1 MNFLYNNKSLIRVLQ
16 VTLWLYVVVYICSII
31 QAFTRQGD
39 PISFYPSDSE
49 IFGKNLHY
57 YLQLLLTL
65 ANAIVGLVFCIL
77 FIVWFYR
84 AYDNIKKVNP
94 EKTSLST
101 GWTIGCWFVP
111 IMNLFRPL
119 RIMLEIWHGTQTAGE
134 EPDRPL
140 TAERSIQVNAW
151 WYCWTFGLAI
161 GLLGTYLQIRGISS
175 FNFEEFPD
183 YEEWRQNSIQAF
195 KKVQFILLVSSI
207 LQLISL
213 YMLNQLLNRLS
224 KFEAELR
231 ERLFIAFSRQPTSYE
246 PPEDL
251 PR

>member
-31 QAFTRQGD
+31 QVFTRQGD
-39 PISFYPSDSE
+39 PISFYPGDSE

-111 IMNLFRPL
+111 IMNLFRPH
-119 RIMLEIWHGTQTAGE
+119 RIMLEIWDGTQTAAAEQGKFL
-134 EPDRPL
+134 P
-140 TAERSIQVNAW
+140 AERPIQVNVW
-151 WYCWTFGLAI
+151 WICWMAGLAI
-161 GLLGTYLQIRGISS
+161 AIVGGYLQIRELNALNTAEYLG
-175 FNFEEFPD
+175 

-195 KKVQFILLVSSI
+195 KKVQFLMLVSGI

-213 YMLNQLLNRLS
+213 YMLSQLLNRLS

-246 PPEDL
+246 PPAVL

>member
-1 MNFLYNNKSLIRVLQ
+1 MNFLYNNKSLIRILQ
-16 VTLWLYVVVYICSII
+16 VALWLYAVVYICSII
-31 QAFTRQGD
+31 QIFTRQGD
-39 PISFYPSDSE
+39 PITFTPGDPE

-84 AYDNIKKVNP
+84 AYDNVKKVNP

-111 IMNLFRPL
+111 MMNLFRPL
-119 RIMLEIWHGTQTAGE
+119 RIMHEIWHGTQTAGE

-140 TAERSIQVNAW
+140 TAERSAQVNAW

-195 KKVQFILLVSSI
+195 KKVQFILLVSST

-213 YMLNQLLNRLS
+213 YMLNQLLNHLS
-224 KFEAELR
+224 KFEVEMR
-231 ERLFIAFSRQPTSYE
+231 ERLFAALSRQPVQPGFTE
-246 PPEDL
+246 NQP
-251 PR
+251 

>member
-16 VTLWLYVVVYICSII
+16 VTVWLYIIIYICSAVQI
-31 QAFTRQGD
+31 FMRQGD
-39 PISFYPSDSE
+39 PIKFHPDAIGLLGENSQ
-49 IFGKNLHY
+49 Y
-57 YLQLLLTL
+57 YIQLLITL
-65 ANAIVGLVFCIL
+65 VNAFVSLAFCIL

-84 AYDNIKKVNP
+84 AYENVSKADPAKATIA
-94 EKTSLST
+94 T
-101 GWTIGCWFVP
+101 GWAIGCWFVP

-246 PPEDL
+246 PPVDL